1 MTHVSND
8 ISHASEGSASSQC
21 ASQPIAADNFPTD
34 RKVDLLHRL
43 TRIGTALSAE
53 RNIDRLLEMIV
64 EEAKQLAN
72 ADGGT
77 LYLVSDSGTELQFSI
92 VQTSSLHV
100 KMGGTAAK
108 INWPPVPL
116 ITPQGV
122 PNHQHVCAHVAFAG
136 ETVNIEDVYEYQGF
150 DFQGTRHFD
159 RATGYRSRSML
170 VVPMLNHENTVIGVL
185 QLLNAM
191 EGDKIIPFSPI
202 SLEITESFAS
212 QAAIAVSN
220 RRLIQGLQ
228 DLLESF
234 FRAIAVA
241 IDEKSPYTGGHIR
254 RVAELTAR
262 IADKI
267 NQAQEGPFAG
277 IHFSEDE
284 LEELQTAAWLHD
296 VGKITTPEHVV
307 DKETKLQTIFD
318 RIEVVKLRMELYRAE
333 LRLRELETQL
343 GVSLA
348 GESGDEKTRAEME
361 SFSSQS
367 ESVEKTT
374 QDDLFFLE
382 ELNKGGEF
390 VSDEKLARL
399 REVAAKTVEI
409 HGEIQPLLS
418 PDEVENLSVRRGT
431 LTQAE
436 RDIIQNH
443 AVMTGKILSQMPF
456 PKKLKNVPLYAEAHH
471 ETLNGKGYPK
481 GLMADQIPLQ
491 ARIIALADVFEAL
504 TASDRPYKKRNS
516 LDQAMDILNR
526 MAKEGHIDPDIF
538 ELFRKEGLPEDYART
553 ELAAHQP

>member
-1 MTHVSND
+1 MTN
-8 ISHASEGSASSQC
+8 ASKEIPCAPEGSSLPLNLRQRMEF
-21 ASQPIAADNFPTD
+21 DNSLAEG
-34 RKVDLLHRL
+34 KVDLLHRL
-43 TRIGTALSAE
+43 TKIGTALSAE
-53 RNIDRLLEMIV
+53 RNIDRLLEMIL

-77 LYLVSDSGTELQFSI
+77 LYLVSDTETELQFAI

-100 KMGGTAAK
+100 KRGGTAAK
-108 INWPPVPL
+108 IDWPPVPL
-116 ITPQGV
+116 ETPSGV
-122 PNHQHVCAHVAFAG
+122 PNHQHVCAHVAITG
-136 ETVNIEDVYEYQGF
+136 KTVNIEDVYQYEGF

-191 EGDKIIPFSPI
+191 EGDKIIPFSSM

-220 RRLIQGLQ
+220 KRLIQGLQ

-241 IDEKSPYTGGHIR
+241 IDEKSPYTSGHIR

-267 NQAQEGPFAG
+267 NQTQEGPFAD

-307 DKETKLQTIFD
+307 DKETKLQTVFD
-318 RIEVVKLRMELYRAE
+318 RIEIVKLRLELYRTK
-333 LRLRELETQL
+333 LRLRELETRV
-343 GVSLA
+343 GSSPS
-348 GESGDEKTRAEME
+348 GESKDGKHHAEPE
-361 SFSSQS
+361 TPPSQS
-367 ESVEKTT
+367 GSVEKTL
-374 QDDLFFLE
+374 QDDLLFLE
-382 ELNKGGEF
+382 EINKGNEF
-390 VSDEKLARL
+390 VSDEKLARI
-399 REVAAKTVEI
+399 REIASRTIEI
-409 HGEIQPLLS
+409 HGEMNPLLL

-436 RDIIQNH
+436 REIVQNH

-456 PKKLKNVPLYAEAHH
+456 PKKLKNVSRYAEAHH

-481 GLMADQIPLQ
+481 GLTAQQIPLQ

-504 TASDRPYKKRNS
+504 TASDRPYKKGNS
-516 LDQAMDILNR
+516 LDQAMDILSR

-538 ELFRKEGLPEDYART
+538 DLFRKEGLPQDYAQR
-553 ELAAHQP
+553 ELTAGQP